1 MTTLP
6 GAAFFDSALSFGM
19 IRGGKIDAA
28 ILGAMQV
35 SATGDLANWMIPGKM
50 VKGPGGAMDL
60 VHGAGRVIVL
70 MEHVAKDGSAKIV
83 DACTLPLTGR
93 GVVDRIITD
102 LAVID
107 VTPDGLVLVELAP
120 GVTVEQVRQATEPP
134 LRIARNW
141 TTEGPRS
148 MSENDVVIVAAARTP
163 QGRLKGQLAAF
174 TAPQL
179 GSFAIRGALEQGGV
193 DPADV
198 DAVIVGQVLAAGSG
212 QNAARQAAIGA
223 GIGWDVPA
231 HSVNKVCLSGLTAVI
246 DAARMIRTGD
256 AEVVVAA
263 GMESMTRAPHLLMGS
278 RDGWTY
284 GTVEVLD
291 HMAYDGLTDAYDR
304 ESMGASTERHNAR
317 YELTREAQDQ
327 VAALSHQRAAA
338 AQESGVLDAE
348 IVAVE
353 VPQRRG
359 EPVRV
364 TRDEGVRPETTVE
377 TLAGLRPAFAEGGSI
392 TAGNSSQISD
402 GASAVV
408 VTTRATAEAK
418 GWPVLVT
425 VGASGQTAGPDNS
438 LQAQPARAIEQ
449 ACRKQGITP
458 QDLDLVEINEA
469 FGAVVARSQTELGL
483 DGDIVNVHGGG
494 IAIGHPIG
502 ASGNR
507 LVVHVAHELARRGGG
522 TAAVGLCGGGGQGEA
537 LILTR

>member
-1 MTTLP
+1 MTEALP
-6 GAAFFDSALSFGM
+6 
-19 IRGGKIDAA
+19 
-28 ILGAMQV
+28 
-35 SATGDLANWMIPGKM
+35 TGDEDI
-50 VKGPGGAMDL
+50 
-60 VHGAGRVIVL
+60 
-70 MEHVAKDGSAKIV
+70 
-83 DACTLPLTGR
+83 
-93 GVVDRIITD
+93 
-102 LAVID
+102 
-107 VTPDGLVLVELAP
+107 
-120 GVTVEQVRQATEPP
+120 
-134 LRIARNW
+134 
-141 TTEGPRS
+141 
-148 MSENDVVIVAAARTP
+148 VIVAAARTP
-163 QGRLKGQLAAF
+163 QGRLKGRLAAF

-193 DPADV
+193 DASDV
-198 DAVIVGQVLAAGSG
+198 DAVVVGQVLAAGSG

-231 HSVNKVCLSGLTAVI
+231 HSVNKVCLSGLTAII
-246 DAARMIRTGD
+246 DASRMIRTGD
-256 AEVVVAA
+256 AQVVVAA

-284 GTVEVLD
+284 GSVEVLD
-291 HMAYDGLTDAYDR
+291 HMAHDGLTDAYDR
-304 ESMGASTERHNAR
+304 DSMGASTERHNAR
-317 YELTREAQDQ
+317 YELTREAQDA

-338 AQESGVLDAE
+338 AQKAGVFDAE
-348 IVAVE
+348 IVTVE

-364 TRDEGVRPETTVE
+364 TEDEGVRPDTTVE
-377 TLAGLRPAFAEGGSI
+377 TLAGLRAAFAEGGSI

-408 VTTRATAEAK
+408 VTTRAHAAAR
-418 GWPVLVT
+418 GWTVLVT

-438 LQAQPARAIEQ
+438 LQAQPARAIER
-449 ACRKQGITP
+449 ACEKQGIRP
-458 QDLDLVEINEA
+458 ADLDLVEINEA

-483 DGDIVNVHGGG
+483 DSEIVNIHGGG

-507 LVVHVAHELARRGGG
+507 LVVHLAHELARRGSG

>member
-1 MTTLP
+1 
-6 GAAFFDSALSFGM
+6 
-19 IRGGKIDAA
+19 
-28 ILGAMQV
+28 
-35 SATGDLANWMIPGKM
+35 M
-50 VKGPGGAMDL
+50 V
-60 VHGAGRVIVL
+60 
-70 MEHVAKDGSAKIV
+70 E
-83 DACTLPLTGR
+83 
-93 GVVDRIITD
+93 
-102 LAVID
+102 AVI
-107 VTPDGLVLVELAP
+107 A
-120 GVTVEQVRQATEPP
+120 
-134 LRIARNW
+134 
-141 TTEGPRS
+141 
-148 MSENDVVIVAAARTP
+148 ENDDTGADIVIVAAARTP
-163 QGRLKGQLAAF
+163 QGRLKGQLASF

-179 GSFAIRGALEQGGV
+179 GSFAIAGALEQGSI

-231 HSVNKVCLSGLTAVI
+231 HSVNKVCLSGLTAII

-263 GMESMTRAPHLLMGS
+263 GMESMTRSPHLLMGS
-278 RDGWTY
+278 RDGWAY
-284 GTVEVLD
+284 GSVEVLD

-317 YELTREAQDQ
+317 YELTREAQDA
-327 VAALSHQRAAA
+327 VAARSHQRAAA
-338 AQESGVLDAE
+338 AQSAGVFADE
-348 IVAVE
+348 IVEVS

-359 EPVRV
+359 EPVVV
-364 TRDEGVRPETTVE
+364 TADEGVRPDTTVE
-377 TLAGLRPAFAEGGSI
+377 TLGGLRAAFAEGGSI

-408 VTTRATAEAK
+408 VTSRAVAAAK
-418 GWPVLVT
+418 GWSVLVT

-438 LQAQPARAIEQ
+438 LQAQPARAIER
-449 ACRKQGITP
+449 ACEKQGITP
-458 QDLDLVEINEA
+458 ADLDLVEINEA
-469 FGAVVARSQTELGL
+469 FGAVVARSQVELGL
-483 DGDIVNVHGGG
+483 DPEIVNIHGGG

-507 LVVHVAHELARRGGG
+507 LVVHIAHELARRGSG

>member
-1 MTTLP
+1 MT
-6 GAAFFDSALSFGM
+6 
-19 IRGGKIDAA
+19 
-28 ILGAMQV
+28 
-35 SATGDLANWMIPGKM
+35 
-50 VKGPGGAMDL
+50 
-60 VHGAGRVIVL
+60 
-70 MEHVAKDGSAKIV
+70 
-83 DACTLPLTGR
+83 
-93 GVVDRIITD
+93 
-102 LAVID
+102 
-107 VTPDGLVLVELAP
+107 
-120 GVTVEQVRQATEPP
+120 
-134 LRIARNW
+134 
-141 TTEGPRS
+141 
-148 MSENDVVIVAAARTP
+148 ENDVVIVAAARTP
-163 QGRLKGQLAAF
+163 QGRLKGQLSAF

-179 GSFAIRGALEQGGV
+179 GSLAIRGALEQATI
-193 DPADV
+193 DPDDV

-231 HSVNKVCLSGLTAVI
+231 HSVNKVCLSGLTAII

-284 GTVEVLD
+284 GSVEVLD
-291 HMAYDGLTDAYDR
+291 HMAYDGLTDAYDQ

-317 YELTREAQDQ
+317 FGLTRAAQDQ
-327 VAALSHQRAAA
+327 VAALSHQRATA
-338 AQESGVLDAE
+338 AQESGVFDAE
-348 IVAVE
+348 IVAVD

-364 TRDEGVRPETTVE
+364 TKDEGVRPDTTVQ
-377 TLAGLRPAFAEGGSI
+377 TLSGLRAAFAEGGSI
-392 TAGNSSQISD
+392 TAGNSSPISD

-408 VTTRATAEAK
+408 LTTRGVATVK
-418 GWPVLVT
+418 GWPVLAT

-438 LQAQPARAIEQ
+438 LQAQPARAIER
-449 ACRKQGITP
+449 ACAKQGISP
-458 QDLDLVEINEA
+458 SDLDLVEINEA
-469 FGAVVARSQTELGL
+469 FGAVVARSQDELGI
-483 DGDIVNVHGGG
+483 DESIVNIHGGG

-507 LVVHVAHELARRGGG
+507 LVVHLAHELARRGAG

>member
-1 MTTLP
+1 
-6 GAAFFDSALSFGM
+6 
-19 IRGGKIDAA
+19 
-28 ILGAMQV
+28 
-35 SATGDLANWMIPGKM
+35 
-50 VKGPGGAMDL
+50 
-60 VHGAGRVIVL
+60 
-70 MEHVAKDGSAKIV
+70 
-83 DACTLPLTGR
+83 
-93 GVVDRIITD
+93 
-102 LAVID
+102 
-107 VTPDGLVLVELAP
+107 
-120 GVTVEQVRQATEPP
+120 
-134 LRIARNW
+134 
-141 TTEGPRS
+141 
-148 MSENDVVIVAAARTP
+148 MSDTDVVIVAAARTP

-179 GSFAIRGALEQGGV
+179 GSFAIRGALEQGHV

-278 RDGWTY
+278 RDGWAY

-291 HMAYDGLTDAYDR
+291 HLAYDGLTDAYDR
-304 ESMGASTERHNAR
+304 ESMGASTERHNER
-317 YELTREAQDQ
+317 CGLTREAQDE

-348 IVAVE
+348 IVPVE

-364 TRDEGVRPETTVE
+364 TRDEGVRPDTTVE
-377 TLAGLRPAFAEGGSI
+377 TLAGLRAAFAEGGSI

-408 VTTRATAEAK
+408 VATRRVAEEK
-418 GWPVLVT
+418 GWPVLAT

-438 LQAQPARAIEQ
+438 LQAQPARAIER
-449 ACRKQGITP
+449 ACEKQGIAP
-458 QDLDLVEINEA
+458 ADLDVVEINEA

-483 DGDIVNVHGGG
+483 SSDIVNVHGGG

-507 LVVHVAHELARRGGG
+507 LVVHAAHELVRRGGG

>member
-1 MTTLP
+1 
-6 GAAFFDSALSFGM
+6 
-19 IRGGKIDAA
+19 
-28 ILGAMQV
+28 
-35 SATGDLANWMIPGKM
+35 
-50 VKGPGGAMDL
+50 
-60 VHGAGRVIVL
+60 
-70 MEHVAKDGSAKIV
+70 
-83 DACTLPLTGR
+83 
-93 GVVDRIITD
+93 
-102 LAVID
+102 
-107 VTPDGLVLVELAP
+107 
-120 GVTVEQVRQATEPP
+120 
-134 LRIARNW
+134 
-141 TTEGPRS
+141 

-317 YELTREAQDQ
+317 YELTREVQDQ

-348 IVAVE
+348 IVPVE

-364 TRDEGVRPETTVE
+364 TRDEGVRPDTTVE
-377 TLAGLRPAFAEGGSI
+377 TLAGLRAAFAEGGSI

-408 VTTRATAEAK
+408 VTTRGTAEAK

-469 FGAVVARSQTELGL
+469 FGAVVARSRTELGL
-483 DGDIVNVHGGG
+483 DGNIVNVHGGG

-507 LVVHVAHELARRGGG
+507 LVVHVAHELVRRGGG

>member
-1 MTTLP
+1 
-6 GAAFFDSALSFGM
+6 
-19 IRGGKIDAA
+19 
-28 ILGAMQV
+28 
-35 SATGDLANWMIPGKM
+35 
-50 VKGPGGAMDL
+50 
-60 VHGAGRVIVL
+60 
-70 MEHVAKDGSAKIV
+70 
-83 DACTLPLTGR
+83 
-93 GVVDRIITD
+93 
-102 LAVID
+102 
-107 VTPDGLVLVELAP
+107 
-120 GVTVEQVRQATEPP
+120 
-134 LRIARNW
+134 
-141 TTEGPRS
+141 

-179 GSFAIRGALEQGGV
+179 GSFAIRGALEQASV
-193 DPADV
+193 DPGDI

-231 HSVNKVCLSGLTAVI
+231 HSVNKVCLSGLTAII

-256 AEVVVAA
+256 ADVVVAA

-284 GTVEVLD
+284 GSVEVLD

-317 YELTREAQDQ
+317 YELTRQAQDQ
-327 VAALSHQRAAA
+327 VAALSHQRAFA
-338 AQESGVLDAE
+338 AQEAGVFDAE
-348 IVAVE
+348 IAMVE

-364 TRDEGVRPETTVE
+364 TKDEGVRPDTTVE
-377 TLAGLRPAFAEGGSI
+377 TLAGLRAAFAEGGSI

-408 VTTRATAEAK
+408 VTTRKIAEEK
-418 GWPVLVT
+418 GWPVLAV

-438 LQAQPARAIEQ
+438 LQAQPARAIER
-449 ACRKQGITP
+449 ACEKQGIAP
-458 QDLDLVEINEA
+458 ADLDLVEINEA
-469 FGAVVARSQTELGL
+469 FGAVVARSQVELGL
-483 DGDIVNVHGGG
+483 DESIVNIHGGG

-507 LVVHVAHELARRGGG
+507 LVVHAVHELVRRGGG

>member
-1 MTTLP
+1 MTEN
-6 GAAFFDSALSFGM
+6 
-19 IRGGKIDAA
+19 A
-28 ILGAMQV
+28 ITA
-35 SATGDLANWMIPGKM
+35 DDI
-50 VKGPGGAMDL
+50 
-60 VHGAGRVIVL
+60 
-70 MEHVAKDGSAKIV
+70 
-83 DACTLPLTGR
+83 
-93 GVVDRIITD
+93 
-102 LAVID
+102 
-107 VTPDGLVLVELAP
+107 
-120 GVTVEQVRQATEPP
+120 
-134 LRIARNW
+134 
-141 TTEGPRS
+141 
-148 MSENDVVIVAAARTP
+148 VIVAAARTP

-179 GSFAIRGALEQGGV
+179 GSFAIRGALAQGAV
-193 DPADV
+193 DAAAV
-198 DAVIVGQVLAAGSG
+198 DAVIIGQVLAAGSG

-231 HSVNKVCLSGLTAVI
+231 HSVNKVCLSGLTAII

-256 AEVVVAA
+256 AQVVVAA

-278 RDGWTY
+278 RDGWAY
-284 GTVEVLD
+284 GSVEVLD
-291 HMAYDGLTDAYDR
+291 HMAFDGLTDAYDK

-317 YELTREAQDQ
+317 YELTRTAQDT

-338 AQESGVLDAE
+338 AREAGVFDAE

-359 EPVRV
+359 APITV
-364 TRDEGVRPETTVE
+364 TTDEGVRPETTLD
-377 TLAGLRPAFAEGGSI
+377 TLAGLRAAFAEGGSI
-392 TAGNSSQISD
+392 TAGNSSPISD

-408 VTTRATAEAK
+408 VTSRARAEAE
-418 GWPVLVT
+418 GWTVLVT

-449 ACRKQGITP
+449 ACEKQGISP
-458 QDLDLVEINEA
+458 ADLDLIEINEA
-469 FGAVVARSQTELGL
+469 FGAVVARSQVELGV
-483 DGDIVNVHGGG
+483 DSDIVNIHGGG

-507 LVVHVAHELARRGGG
+507 LVVHLAHELARRGSG